1 MHLEDITELDILT
14 KQGIMQICKFN
25 RDIFVSYSHKQ
36 RDELYELFNKL
47 LEQNI
52 KINIPLLDDKYYRT
66 IKVKNYF

>member
-36 RDELYELFNKL
+36 RDELYELFIKL

-52 KINIPLLDDKYYRT
+52 KINIPLLDEKF
-66 IKVKNYF
+66 N

>member
-36 RDELYELFNKL
+36 RDELYELF
-47 LEQNI
+47 I
-52 KINIPLLDDKYYRT
+52 K
-66 IKVKNYF
+66 